1 MTLFPLSPNLAVAI
15 GATRLLGTLVAG
27 FLVAAFPLA
36 AQEPIVLTL
45 GSAARLAAERSAPS
59 EIGRLRADQ
68 ANDRVRQRRADL
80 LPNLSAALA
89 ENERTFNS
97 ASFGISFRDAAT
109 GRYLFNPDG
118 EVLGPVRGYDL
129 RGTVRQ
135 PLLNLSALAKLRAS
149 KASAGAAS
157 AEAAATAQQAAAG
170 AASAYIRVLRADAQ
184 LAARVADST
193 LAEELL
199 GIARDQL
206 AAGVGIV
213 LDVTRAQSQRA
224 TTRAQLIAA
233 RNERDRS
240 HLELYRALGLP
251 LGVPIRLADSLL
263 ALPTSDPVPAE
274 TDATSRAMQSR
285 ADLRA
290 ADELYRAGERQLS
303 ALKAERLPS
312 LGLFADQGA
321 TGRLTERLL
330 GTYTWG
336 VELSVPLFDGFRREG
351 RVDEQRS
358 SLKEI
363 DVRRRDLAQQATI
376 EVRGALLDL
385 AASREALGA
394 AEERLILAE
403 QELSQSRD
411 RFKAGVAGN
420 ADVIT
425 ASLGLNAARTLMVDA
440 RAAFHSARVA
450 LARSQGATTELP

>member
-1 MTLFPLSPNLAVAI
+1 MNFFRTPLRLCVAVLAVLSAQAA
-15 GATRLLGTLVAG
+15 GHWLG
-27 FLVAAFPLA
+27 

-45 GSAARLAAERSAPS
+45 GGAARLAAEKSATA
-59 EIGRLRADQ
+59 EIGRLHAGQ
-68 ANDRVRQRRADL
+68 ARDRVRQRRAEL
-80 LPNLSAALA
+80 LPSLSAALS

-129 RGTVRQ
+129 RGTLRQ
-135 PLLNLSALAKLRAS
+135 PLLDISAIARVRAS
-149 KASAGAAS
+149 RASANAAAADASVASQQAAS
-157 AEAAATAQQAAAG
+157 A
-170 AASAYIRVLRADAQ
+170 AASAYVRVLRADAQ
-184 LAARVADST
+184 LAARVADSS

-206 AAGVGIV
+206 GAGVGIA

-224 TTRAQLIAA
+224 ATRSQLITA

-240 HLELYRALGLP
+240 HLELYHALGLP
-251 LGVPIRLADSLL
+251 LGAPIRLADSLL
-263 ALPTSDPVPAE
+263 ALPTTESGPSE
-274 TDATSRAMQSR
+274 QEATSRAMRGR

-290 ADELYRAGERQLS
+290 ADAQFQAGERQLA

-312 LGLFADQGA
+312 LGLYADQGA
-321 TGRLTERLL
+321 TGRISSRLL

-336 VELSVPLFDGFRREG
+336 LQVSVPIFDGFRREG
-351 RVDEQRS
+351 REDEQRS
-358 SLKEI
+358 LIKEI
-363 DVRRRDLAQQATI
+363 DVRRRDLAQLATI
-376 EVRGALLDL
+376 EVRGALLDI
-385 AASREALGA
+385 AAAREALGA
-394 AEERLILAE
+394 AEERLNLAD
-403 QELSQSRD
+403 QELTQSRD
-411 RFKAGVAGN
+411 RFRAGVAGN

-450 LARSQGATTELP
+450 LARAQGATTELP